1 MVAQDVSE
9 HQHGDM
15 ATSEKPV
22 VLISGAGR
30 RNGIAAA
37 VASGLAVDG
46 WNVAYTYWK
55 RYDDRVLSGSDS
67 DGPDA
72 IASAIRSAGGECV
85 GIEADLELIGT
96 PSAIFDQVVGQLGNV
111 SALVIA
117 HCESVDSD
125 LLGLS
130 IESFDRHYAVNVRA
144 TWLLMQEFG
153 RRFVP
158 GSTGGRIVT
167 LTSDHAVGNVAYGAT
182 KAAADRVTQAA
193 AYEFAHL
200 GITANALNP
209 GPINTGWMTEAH
221 LDHARTQTPI
231 ERLGEPKDAADM
243 VRFLCSPQG
252 GWVTA
257 QLLYSNGGFKSSIP

>member
-1 MVAQDVSE
+1 MVASTE
-9 HQHGDM
+9 R
-15 ATSEKPV
+15 PV
-22 VLISGAGR
+22 ALITGAGR
-30 RNGIAAA
+30 KDGIASAI
-37 VASGLAVDG
+37 ASGLAIDG
-46 WNVAYTYWK
+46 WNVAFSYWK
-55 RYDDRVLSGSDS
+55 PYDDRVLSGSDP
-67 DGPDA
+67 DGPES
-72 IASAIRSAGGECV
+72 IESAIKLAGGDAL
-85 GIEADLELIGT
+85 GLEADLEATETPAAILDRVNADLGPVSVLI
-96 PSAIFDQVVGQLGNV
+96 
-111 SALVIA
+111 IA

-158 GSTGGRIVT
+158 SGAGGRIVT

-221 LDHARTQTPI
+221 LAHARDQTPI
-231 ERLGEPKDAADM
+231 NRPAEPKDAADM